1 VTDLV
6 AIKEFH
12 YKFIQLGLS
21 EVLRKIQR
29 IVTKMNLH
37 GVNASSIHE
46 PRNALIAIDLSD
58 DQIPGE
64 GMSLGFC
71 PNVQRRGGRT
81 A

>member
-29 IVTKMNLH
+29 IVTKINLH
-37 GVNASSIHE
+37 EVNASSIHE
-46 PRNALIAIDLSD
+46 PRNELIAIDLSD
-58 DQIPGE
+58 E
-64 GMSLGFC
+64 TNSW
-71 PNVQRRGGRT
+71 
-81 A
+81 